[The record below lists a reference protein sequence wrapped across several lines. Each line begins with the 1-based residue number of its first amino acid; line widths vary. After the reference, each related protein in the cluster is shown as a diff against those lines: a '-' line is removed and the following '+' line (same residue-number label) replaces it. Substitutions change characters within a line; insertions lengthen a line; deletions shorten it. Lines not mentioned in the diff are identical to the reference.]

1 MNKDE
6 IKDMM
11 GLGNGGNAHLKLNE
25 VSLNGDTGKFSMID
39 LIGGK
44 QEDGKYKTE
53 ELGDIVKGVI
63 LKMRWRYFKLT
74 PDGDG
79 YKVTSSSEY
88 DNKHEDEVV
97 VFGKDDKGL
106 AKEMKEKY
114 ELGTQ
119 RVLYTYLPD
128 HKQVVR
134 LNVKSSAL
142 DGSDNP
148 NGEKGLFEY
157 QNEIEELL
165 ELPIDF
171 VTEFGKVK
179 RDGRK
184 EGDYY
189 YAMTFKKAR
198 ELSETEREKCVAQ
211 LTDIHDKTKSVKVV
225 ATEQQLDQV
234 VEAPEESKVDY
245 PENTIDPDS
254 IPF

>member
-1 MNKDE
+1 
-6 IKDMM
+6 
-11 GLGNGGNAHLKLNE
+11 
-25 VSLNGDTGKFSMID
+25 
-39 LIGGK
+39 
-44 QEDGKYKTE
+44 
-53 ELGDIVKGVI
+53 
-63 LKMRWRYFKLT
+63 MRWRYFKLT

-97 VFGKDDKGL
+97 IFGEDDRGL
-106 AKEMKEKY
+106 AKDMKEKY
-114 ELGTQ
+114 GLGTQ
-119 RVLYTYLPD
+119 RILYTYLPD

-171 VTEFGKVK
+171 VTEFGTA
-179 RDGRK
+179 RREGRVN
-184 EGDYY
+184 Y

-198 ELSETEREKCVAQ
+198 ELSETERESCVEK
-211 LTDIHDKTKSVKVV
+211 LTNIHENTKSVKVV

-234 VEAPEESKVDY
+234 AEAPQEKKVDY
-245 PENTIDPDS
+245 PTEDIDPDD